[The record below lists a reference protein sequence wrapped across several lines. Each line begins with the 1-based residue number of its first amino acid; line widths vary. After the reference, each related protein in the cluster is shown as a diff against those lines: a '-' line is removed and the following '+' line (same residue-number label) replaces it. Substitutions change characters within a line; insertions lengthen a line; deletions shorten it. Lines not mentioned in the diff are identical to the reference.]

1 MGREAICTCHWGGES
16 AEVKAL
22 LETHELIL
30 RGDLKK
36 KVPIPELKDVRAD
49 GGDLVFK
56 VGRESVVL
64 TLGEKD
70 AASWAKKIKIPPP
83 TLKDK
88 LGLKD
93 GAKALVLG
101 AVKDAA
107 LKEAL
112 KGASTKTPDK
122 AAMAVA
128 IVESEKDLA
137 AAIRACPKAAPIWIV
152 HRKGK
157 AARFGEAP
165 VRATMRAKGFMD
177 TKVSAVSEAFSATR
191 YSRKG

>member
-1 MGREAICTCHWGGES
+1 MGREAICTCRWAGKS

-36 KVPIPELKDVRAD
+36 KVPLAEIRDVRAD
-49 GGDLVFK
+49 GEDLVFK
-56 VGRESVVL
+56 VGRETV
-64 TLGEKD
+64 TLSLGAKN
-70 AASWAKKIKIPPP
+70 AASWAKKIKAPPP
-83 TLKDK
+83 SLKDK

-93 GAKALVLG
+93 GAKALVIG
-101 AVKDAA
+101 AVKDPALAA
-107 LKEAL
+107 AL
-112 KGASTKTPDK
+112 KGAATKTAAN

-128 IVESEKDLA
+128 VVETENDLA
-137 AAIRACPKAAPIWIV
+137 QAIRVCPAGAPLWIV

-157 AARFGEAP
+157 AASFGEAP
-165 VRATMRAKGFMD
+165 VRAAMRTKGFID

-191 YSRKG
+191 YSKKS